1 MNGTINMAIIYGVIA
16 VFSLGLTAGYYF
28 LVQKKERL
36 LLMIHCAVF
45 VVNTGYFLQSVSKTL
60 NGALF
65 ANRISYLGAVCLP
78 LCMLL
83 IILNVCRIQYGKKT
97 IGILLIVSGVVFLIA
112 ASPGYLNVYYKNVS
126 IKFIDGAA
134 KLVKE
139 YGPLHQIYY
148 LYLFS
153 YFGAMVGVI
162 LYSAAK
168 KDGTPHKLAV
178 FLASVVLGNV
188 GIWFVEQMID
198 VSFEF
203 LSVSYIITEL
213 LLVLLYSMLEDGVLV
228 AELRVTDT
236 CAENSGSEEFVSE
249 ASVLEVSVSGKMVL
263 EESGAEE
270 ELAANSVKTDG
281 ESTDILH
288 GAWMELLTAREKEV
302 LFHILSNKKRK
313 DIAEELCVSEN
324 TIKKH
329 TSHIFAKLG
338 VTNRLELFEKI
349 K

>member
-1 MNGTINMAIIYGVIA
+1 MNGTINMVIIYGVIA
-16 VFSLGLTAGYYF
+16 FFSFGLTVGYYF
-28 LVQKKERL
+28 LVQRKERL
-36 LLMIHCAVF
+36 LLMIHCSVF

-65 ANRISYLGAVCLP
+65 ANRVSYLGAVYLP
-78 LCMLL
+78 LFMLL

-97 IGILLIVSGVVFLIA
+97 LGILLLVSGVVFLIA
-112 ASPGYLNVYYKNVS
+112 ASPGYLDVYYKNVS

-139 YGPLHQIYY
+139 YGPLHQLYY

-162 LYSAAK
+162 LYSATK
-168 KDGTPHKLAV
+168 KDETPHKLAV

-188 GIWFVEQMID
+188 GIWLVEQMID
-198 VSFEF
+198 VNFEF

-213 LLVLLYSMLEDGVLV
+213 LLVLLYSMLEDGILAVRLGM
-228 AELRVTDT
+228 TDT
-236 CAENSGSEEFVSE
+236 CAENSGREESVS
-249 ASVLEVSVSGKMVL
+249 EVSVSEKPVS
-263 EESGAEE
+263 EESVSEGEPVV
-270 ELAANSVKTDG
+270 NSAKIDG
-281 ESTDILH
+281 ENTDILNCI
-288 GAWMELLTAREKEV
+288 GMEQLTAREKEV
-302 LFHILSNKKRK
+302 LFHILLNKKRK

-329 TSHIFAKLG
+329 TTHIFAKLG
-338 VTNRLELFEKI
+338 VSSRMELFEKI

>member
-36 LLMIHCAVF
+36 LLMIHCS
-45 VVNTGYFLQSVSKTL
+45 VVIVNIGYFLQSVSKTL

-65 ANRISYLGAVCLP
+65 ANRISYLGSVCLP

-83 IILNVCRIQYGKKT
+83 IILNVCRIQYGKRT
-97 IGILLIVSGVVFLIA
+97 IGILLLVSSVVFLIA
-112 ASPGYLNVYYKNVS
+112 ASPGYLDVYYKNVS

-198 VSFEF
+198 VNFEF

-213 LLVLLYSMLEDGVLV
+213 LLVLLYSMLEDGVL
-228 AELRVTDT
+228 ADELGMTDT
-236 CAENSGSEEFVSE
+236 CAENSGGEESVSEESVSE
-249 ASVLEVSVSGKMVL
+249 GRTVV
-263 EESGAEE
+263 
-270 ELAANSVKTDG
+270 NSVETEG
-281 ESTDILH
+281 ENADILN
-288 GAWMELLTAREKEV
+288 AVWMEQLTAREKEV

-338 VTNRLELFEKI
+338 VSSRMELFEKI